1 MEIKTL
7 SPGMQDAV
15 RPTGSVR
22 QIAIATLAIFLGLF
36 AAVAVNATPRD
47 PGRIAAV
54 FPPWWSAA
62 EAVAAGGSAGDIA
75 GAGGA
80 AFILILRGDPA
91 DLAHRARSAGAVLI
105 LDPDLAGL
113 CAPGTP
119 EPRS

>member
-1 MEIKTL
+1 VTIQAHDQPK
-7 SPGMQDAV
+7 AV
-15 RPTGSVR
+15 SAIV
-22 QIAIATLAIFLGLF
+22 QILFATLTIFLGLF

-54 FPPWWSAA
+54 FPPWWSPA
-62 EAVAAGGSAGDIA
+62 EAIAAGGSAGDIA

-80 AFILILRGDPA
+80 AFILVLRGDPA
-91 DLAHRARSAGAVLI
+91 DLARRARSAGAVLI

-119 EPRS
+119 EARS